1 MIKTAAIFNKP
12 EMKITY
18 QIGLTKF
25 EAEDFELYYLL
36 VGNEQV
42 MQMITE
48 RALLLSEARE
58 RYDTVLRKNELH
70 PVLGYY
76 KITEKKSGSFIGL
89 AKMEILTKDAS
100 ETELGYML
108 LPEYWG
114 KGIGSTVA
122 KKLMDYVFAE
132 KTTKKITAIIDPKN
146 TASRKI
152 LINNGFVSEKTE
164 IVNGL
169 QEEFLGFTV
178 ASENIG

>member
-1 MIKTAAIFNKP
+1 
-12 EMKITY
+12 MKITD
-18 QIGLTKF
+18 QISLTKF
-25 EAEDFELYYLL
+25 EAADFELYYLL

-48 RALLLSEARE
+48 RALLLSEATE
-58 RYDTVLRKNELH
+58 RYDIVLRKNELH

-76 KITEKKSGSFIGL
+76 KITEKASGIFIGL
-89 AKMEILTKDAS
+89 AKMEILTNDAS

-122 KKLMDYVFAE
+122 KKLMDYAFAE
-132 KTTKKITAIIDPKN
+132 KTTKRIIAIIDPKN
-146 TASRKI
+146 TASKKI

-178 ASENIG
+178 VSENIG